1 MLDRIEKIQ
10 RVIRRI
16 EDGLLIAG
24 GGFCVVMAVFV
35 VLGVLGRYIL
45 KLDLIPGNYQFVEFY
60 LLPLVIFL
68 SFAAT
73 LRVGVFPRLDFIVAR
88 LPSRAEH
95 GVVLA
100 MLVIELVIFGVA
112 TWCCWQMATVGI
124 QQELG
129 RVFGIVLRPIYPA
142 IFIAA
147 LGWTLLTLEV
157 VFLIISKSV
166 YRR

>member
-1 MLDRIEKIQ
+1 MLERIEKIQ
-10 RVIRRI
+10 RVIRQI

-24 GGFCVVMAVFV
+24 GGFCVVMVFLV
-35 VLGVLGRYIL
+35 VIGVFGRYLL

-73 LRVGVFPRLDFIVAR
+73 LRAGGFPRLDFIVAR

-95 GVVLA
+95 GVGLAVLA
-100 MLVIELVIFGVA
+100 ITLVAFGVV
-112 TWCCWQMATVGI
+112 TWCCWQMAAFGI
-124 QQELG
+124 QQGLG
-129 RVFGIVLRPIYPA
+129 KVFGTVLRPIYPA
-142 IFIAA
+142 IFLAA
-147 LGWTLLTLEV
+147 LGWTLLTIEV
-157 VFLIISKSV
+157 GFQIISKSV